1 VTATAAP
8 KVYSIAAGLPFLDVL
23 ADGILAR
30 CGASQLALSEAI
42 VLLPTR
48 RACRALR
55 DAFLRRAEGA
65 ALLLPRIQ
73 PLGDVDDDEAIADA
87 ALATAA
93 DAQPWLETPPSV
105 DPIRRQLT
113 LARLIRERAPPDQ
126 AVPPAQA
133 LALADALGRLLDQVA
148 TEQANLAALTTLVP
162 EDFAQHWQV
171 TLDFLAVLTKDWPRE
186 LERLGAIDRAERR
199 NRLLAAR
206 TARWGAAPPTTP
218 VIAAGSTGSI
228 PATAALLAAVSRLP
242 AGAVVLPG
250 LDRGLDDDAW
260 EALAPSHPQHALK
273 QLLDRIGIARTAVP
287 MWNEAPP
294 AVDRTL
300 LLREALRPAHA
311 IAAPVV
317 PDRGAF
323 ADLRW
328 IESASPQE
336 EAVTI
341 AVVLREALETP
352 GRTAA
357 LVTPDRALAR
367 RVAAELKRWNVA
379 VDDSGGTPLAA
390 TRPGVF
396 LRLIAEV
403 AVSAVAPIPL
413 LALLKHPLAAG
424 GMASGTFRARARAL
438 ERAALRGSRP
448 APGFAGL
455 RAAVAVVAS
464 KNRDLALPGFVDA
477 LAAAFAPLAE
487 ALSAPQTMLASAL
500 AAHIALAERLAADD
514 ADPGAARL
522 WADEAGSVAADLA
535 ADVLAGADSF
545 SPFAGT
551 DYAAIFEALLAG
563 AVVRPAYGTHPRL
576 SIWGPLEARLQS
588 ADLLVLG
595 GLNEGTWPPEAP
607 PDPWLSRPMRVAM
620 GLAPLER
627 RIGQSAHDFAALA
640 AASSVILSRATK
652 VDGMP
657 TVPARWLLRL
667 KTVAKA
673 TALEWGPIAEA
684 APRRWALGL
693 DTPARIEPRPAPS
706 PRPPLTARPTG
717 LSVTRVETWLRDP
730 YSIYARYVLDL
741 RKLDPIDASPGGA
754 ERGRVIH
761 LVLERFLVA
770 VAADPAAATLDRL
783 LALGTEVFAE
793 HRVPPA
799 VVAFWWPRFE
809 RIARWFIDREQ
820 MRRATV
826 RAIKPEAI
834 GKLTLPSP
842 AGPFTLTAKADRID
856 ILRDAS
862 LEIIDYKT
870 GQTPSAA
877 QVHGGWSPQLPL
889 EALIAEAGGFEH
901 IAAARVGVLAYW
913 RLTGADPPG
922 EAKDI
927 PGDLRALFAA
937 TRNAL
942 DRLIAAF
949 GRADTAYHALPRPH
963 PKIVEGLF
971 TDYDHLA
978 RVDEW
983 SDLALEDGNL

>member
-1 VTATAAP
+1 MTETAAP
-8 KVYSIAAGLPFLDVL
+8 KVFSIAAGLPFLDVL

-30 CGASQLALSEAI
+30 CAASPLALSEAI

-87 ALATAA
+87 ALVGT
-93 DAQPWLETPPSV
+93 DAQPWLETPPGI

-113 LARLIRERAPPDQ
+113 LARLIQERAPPDQ

-148 TEQANLAALTTLVP
+148 TEQADLAALATLVP

-186 LERLGAIDRAERR
+186 LERLGAIDRADRR

-206 TARWGAAPPTTP
+206 TERWRSAPPPTP

-250 LDRGLDDDAW
+250 LDRDLDDGAW
-260 EALAPSHPQHALK
+260 DALAPSHPQHGLK
-273 QLLDRIGIARTAVP
+273 QLLERIGVARTAVS
-287 MWNEAPP
+287 MWSEARP
-294 AVDRTL
+294 AADRAP
-300 LLREALRPAHA
+300 LLREALRPADA
-311 IAAPVV
+311 IATPAV
-317 PDRGAF
+317 PDGGAF
-323 ADLRW
+323 GDLRW

-336 EAVTI
+336 EAATI

-367 RVAAELKRWNVA
+367 RVVAELKRWSVA
-379 VDDSGGTPLAA
+379 VDDSGGVPLAA
-390 TRPGVF
+390 TRPGTF
-396 LRLIAEV
+396 LRLIAEA

-424 GMASGTFRARARAL
+424 GMASGAFRARARAL
-438 ERAALRGSRP
+438 ERAALRGPRP

-455 RAAVAVVAS
+455 RAAVAVAAS
-464 KNRDLALPGFVDA
+464 KRRDPALPGFVED
-477 LAAAFAPLAE
+477 LAAAFAPLIE
-487 ALSAPQTMLASAL
+487 ALAVPETTLASAL
-500 AAHIALAERLAADD
+500 AAHLALAERLAADD
-514 ADPGAARL
+514 VEPGATRL

-535 ADVLAGADSF
+535 ADLLAGADACA
-545 SPFAGT
+545 PFAGT
-551 DYAAIFEALLAG
+551 DYTAIFEALLAG
-563 AVVRPAYGTHPRL
+563 TVVRPTYGTHPRL

-595 GLNEGTWPPEAP
+595 GLNEGTWPPDAL
-607 PDPWLSRPMRVAM
+607 PDPWLSRPMRVTM

-627 RIGQSAHDFAALA
+627 RIGQSAHDFTALA
-640 AASSVILSRATK
+640 AAPSVIVSRATK

-673 TALEWGPIAEA
+673 TGLDWGPIAEA
-684 APRRWALGL
+684 EPQRWALDL
-693 DTPARIEPRPAPS
+693 DTPARIEPRPAPA
-706 PRPPLTARPTG
+706 PRPPLAARPKG
-717 LSVTRVETWLRDP
+717 LSVTRIETWLRDP

-761 LVLERFLVA
+761 MVLERFLVA
-770 VAADPAAATLDRL
+770 VAADPTAATLDRL
-783 LALGTEVFAE
+783 LALGAAVFAE

-820 MRRATV
+820 ARFATV
-826 RAIKPEAI
+826 RAITPEAI
-834 GKLTLPSP
+834 GKLTLSSP

-870 GQTPSAA
+870 GQTPTAA
-877 QVHGGWSPQLPL
+877 QVHAGWSPQLPL

-901 IAAARVGVLAYW
+901 VAAARVGVLAYW

-922 EAKDI
+922 EAKEI

-949 GRADTAYHALPRPH
+949 ARADTAYHALPRPH
-963 PKIVEGLF
+963 PKIVESLF

-978 RVDEW
+978 RVEEW
-983 SDLALEDGNL
+983 SDLALEDGHL